1 MAAISKHHLVAKPNQ
16 LFTRPF
22 DRLPYEIIQ
31 IILAF
36 VDDKTLS
43 VFSSLNRSC
52 LVHSEDTYRKRFYLE
67 RSFKQLSANYAQR
80 CIDLKKDFIESEK
93 PVRSKFKLLY
103 YAFKLTHDQNLSCS
117 RLNLYPYLV
126 ESPDKPFDPRFK
138 MLHEQL
144 QTRHNPKELSKMIS
158 TWLEHEE
165 SSRALCEITN
175 IEVNGSLGMRA
186 MCLKVLPEELK
197 FCKKLES
204 LILMMHELTHLPDIF
219 ENFPLLTR
227 VNFCQ
232 NPLEELPPSFDAC
245 RLIRSLNLFD
255 TQISSQ
261 RLEQY
266 LIACFARGPCQLKE
280 LVIDKTQFDGLSQE
294 IQKKLFLLLDH
305 MRLRV
310 SAVDFFSYFEKT
322 SPPGNTEEFCKY
334 ELTKITPADP
344 SLNKLVSL
352 EAFLIIGH
360 RLTRYKAFSK

>member
-1 MAAISKHHLVAKPNQ
+1 MAAISKHQLAPKPNE
-16 LFTRPF
+16 LFTCPL

-31 IILAF
+31 IILTF

-52 LVHSEDTYRKRFYLE
+52 VGHSEDAYRKRFYLE
-67 RSFKQLSANYAQR
+67 RTFKRLSPKYAQR
-80 CIDLKKDFIESEK
+80 CVDLKKDFIESEN
-93 PVRSKFKLLY
+93 PLRSKFKLLY

-126 ESPDKPFDPRFK
+126 ENPDKPFDPRFK
-138 MLHEQL
+138 KLHEQL

-158 TWLEHEE
+158 TWLEQDE
-165 SSRALCEITN
+165 SPRALCEITN
-175 IEVNGSLGMRA
+175 IEVNGSLGIRA
-186 MCLKVLPEELK
+186 MCLKVLPEEVK

-219 ENFPLLTR
+219 ENFPNLTR

-232 NPLEELPPSFDAC
+232 NPLEELPPSFDTC

-266 LIACFARGPCQLKE
+266 LIACFASETCHLKE
-280 LVIDKTQFDGLSQE
+280 LVIDKTQFDGLSKE
-294 IQKKLFLLLDH
+294 IQNKLFLHLDH
-305 MRLRV
+305 MRLRL

-322 SPPGNTEEFCKY
+322 SPPGSTEEFCKY
-334 ELTKITPADP
+334 ELTKIIPADP
-344 SLNKLVSL
+344 SLIKLVSL

-360 RLTRYKAFSK
+360 RVARYKGLSK